1 MNMRKNKSAYYTVYL
16 NKNDKVVAFGRSDE
30 CAAMLGLTM
39 QGFYSILHHCR
50 VCENPMYAVVID
62 KEEE

>member
-1 MNMRKNKSAYYTVYL
+1 MRKYKKSYYTVYL
-16 NKNDKVVAFGRSDE
+16 NKNDTVVAFGSSYD

-39 QGFYSILHHCR
+39 SGFYSILHHCR

-62 KEEE
+62 KEEL